1 VEKKSVQTFGK
12 KKTATAVA
20 FCKEGKGH
28 IKVNG
33 CPLALVEPEILRQK
47 VFEPVRLLGEDR
59 FKFVDIRIRVKGGG
73 YVSQIYAIRQVSRW
87 CGVVCTPLIRACSF
101 ARPSPRQLWPT
112 IKSTSTSPPRRR
124 SRRS

>member
-1 VEKKSVQTFGK
+1 MSAAVVEKKSVQTFGK

-59 FKFVDIRIRVKGGG
+59 FKMVDIHIRVKGGG
-73 YVSQIYAIRQVSRW
+73 YVSQIYAIRQVSRGRSEVAW
-87 CGVVCTPLIRACSF
+87 CSCALPGNLQGDCGVLSKVRG
-101 ARPSPRQLWPT
+101 
-112 IKSTSTSPPRRR
+112 
-124 SRRS
+124 

>member
-1 VEKKSVQTFGK
+1 MSAAVVEKKSVQTFGK

-59 FKFVDIRIRVKGGG
+59 FKIVDIRIRVKGGG
-73 YVSQIYAIRQVSRW
+73 YVSQIYAIRQVRR
-87 CGVVCTPLIRACSF
+87 PLM
-101 ARPSPRQLWPT
+101 
-112 IKSTSTSPPRRR
+112 
-124 SRRS
+124 